1 MGAGFPKP
9 KAMRPSTFGQP
20 LSSSRLMSGV
30 LAELSG
36 SLNRPLQSQ
45 LGVAAQLHETLH
57 PDLAPD
63 AVTDG
68 RTIGGKGQ
76 NRRQARSEDI
86 QLQTR
91 GEPPLIVEQLAV
103 RARQQKP
110 IPVCQDIGV
119 VEKHRRYPP
128 PGMEFPD
135 IGSGEEQRLPANSE
149 RS

>member
-1 MGAGFPKP
+1 MGAGFPTP
-9 KAMRPSTFGQP
+9 KATRPSTFGQP

-36 SLNRPLQSQ
+36 SLNRPLQSH
-45 LGVAAQLHETLH
+45 LGVAAQLQETLH
-57 PDLAPD
+57 PDLAFD

-76 NRRQARSEDI
+76 NRRQERSEDI

-110 IPVCQDIGV
+110 IPVGKDIGV
-119 VEKHRRYPP
+119 VEKHRRQPP
-128 PGMEFPD
+128 SGMEFPD
-135 IGSGEEQRLPANSE
+135 IGSGEEQRLPTNSE
-149 RS
+149 R